1 MGLLDLTVIALLLI
15 YWPVGLLWLL
25 GIVFI
30 YALFTS

>member
-1 MGLLDLTVIALLLI
+1 MGLLDLTVIALLAI

-25 GIVFI
+25 GIVLI